1 MRDSGILAI
10 RLTVGGYLAVHGA
23 QKLFGTFD
31 GPGLDDAAVAFEYM
45 GLTPG
50 KPFATLA
57 ATSEFV
63 GGVLTATGVAWPTG
77 PVAIAGAMAVA
88 SSVHWD
94 NGPLALKGG
103 YELPLTDMAVALGLA
118 IIGPGRYRLGP
129 HLPRKLARLTV
140 LGATALSAY
149 SISKV
154 MAHKRTAAP
163 QPAAPAAAAPEPAAA
178 AAGSAEPGQVG
189 EEALP

>member
-10 RLTVGGYLAVHGA
+10 RLTLGSYLAVHGA

-31 GPGLDDAAVAFEYM
+31 GPGLDNAAVMFEQL
-45 GLTPG
+45 GLEPG

-63 GGVLTATGVAWPTG
+63 GGILTATGVAWPAG
-77 PVAIAGAMAVA
+77 PAAIAGAMAVA
-88 SSVHWD
+88 TSVHWE
-94 NGPLALKGG
+94 NGPMALKGG
-103 YELPLTDMAVALGLA
+103 YELPLTDALVALGLA
-118 IIGPGRYRLGP
+118 IAGPGRYRLGP
-129 HLPRKLARLTV
+129 HLPRGLTRLTV
-140 LGATALSAY
+140 FGAAGMSAY
-149 SISKV
+149 CISKV
-154 MAHKRTAAP
+154 MAKKKSPAP
-163 QPAAPAAAAPEPAAA
+163 SAAAPAA